1 MKWQDRTMT
10 MIPSLGIAILVFNT
24 RPTSS
29 FNTGIIQ
36 RKSVIFPSL
45 LGKRVVVAL
54 ELSDSSR
61 NKEGSS
67 QPGGGKTFFNAVS
80 SDNTQTLATKKTTRP
95 TARFVAVSA
104 LANAAASARGPFF
117 VSSSEENEAAYA
129 DEQQTQS
136 VYATRELEQSS
147 QYQSLDARDRAFAR
161 LLVATV
167 ERRHGQID
175 KVIKSC
181 VTKPIKGKHAN
192 ILQTTLRV
200 GVAQLLFLQT
210 PPFAAI
216 KETVQVLRM
225 VARPTTI
232 PEPMIKF
239 ANGVLRNLS
248 RPSSSTSEQ
257 GRTNIAKDNSAD
269 EEMCALKFLR
279 EKTSPQDNIAPWLL
293 QQWKR
298 DWGEETTELMCKE
311 MMPDEDGTTLSTP
324 RIDLSTI
331 YSLRTVMDNNDNSM
345 TELQTLLTDFG
356 EDAILLPQYSIRTGL
371 SRKGDVKL
379 WPGYE
384 DGTWW
389 VQEASATLPALVLTH
404 ALLDRNAHLQPS
416 DLTVVDMCSAP
427 GGKAMQLL
435 SAGFGQVTAIEASP
449 RRSLR
454 LVDNLKR
461 LGMLDRCQIVVEE
474 GQNWIPAS
482 DMQPVQGILL
492 DVPCSATGTGARH
505 PDILRKSAASLKE
518 LKRTQES
525 LANHCADNILDLG
538 GIMVY
543 ATCSTLKEE
552 SEDQVQ
558 KLIDR
563 GNVETL
569 PIRPHEVPGFEDA
582 IDGHGWL
589 RVLPGVLGG
598 NLRSSDGFFVARLVR
613 K

>member
-1 MKWQDRTMT
+1 
-10 MIPSLGIAILVFNT
+10 MIPSLSIAILVFNI

-29 FNTGIIQ
+29 FHTGIIQ
-36 RKSVIFPSL
+36 RKSVITPPL
-45 LGKRVVVAL
+45 LGKNVVVAL
-54 ELSDSSR
+54 ELSESSR
-61 NKEGSS
+61 NREGNS
-67 QPGGGKTFFNAVS
+67 QPGGEKTCFNAIS
-80 SDNTQTLATKKTTRP
+80 RDTIPPLGTKKTIRP

-104 LANAAASARGPFF
+104 LATAAASARGSSFF
-117 VSSSEENEAAYA
+117 SSSEENEEVAHA

-175 KVIKSC
+175 KVIQSC

-225 VARPTTI
+225 VAHPTTI

-248 RPSSSTSEQ
+248 RPSSSSSSTC
-257 GRTNIAKDNSAD
+257 AD
-269 EEMCALKFLR
+269 EEMCAFKFLR
-279 EKTSPQDNIAPWLL
+279 ENTSPQDNIAPWLL
-293 QQWKR
+293 QRWRR

-324 RIDLSTI
+324 RIDLSTL
-331 YSLRTVMDNNDNSM
+331 YSLGAAMDKNDNSM

-356 EDAILLPQYSIRTGL
+356 EDAILLPQCSIRVGL
-371 SRKGDVKL
+371 SRKGDVKF
-379 WPGYE
+379 WPRYE

-389 VQEASATLPALVLTH
+389 VQHASASLPALVLTH
-404 ALLDRNAHLQPS
+404 ALLDRNAHLRPS
-416 DLTVVDMCSAP
+416 DLNVVDMCSAP

-435 SAGFGQVTAIEASP
+435 SAGFGHITAIEASP

-454 LVDNLKR
+454 LIDNLKR
-461 LGMLDRCQIVVEE
+461 LRMLDRCQIVVEE

-482 DMQPVQGILL
+482 DMQPVHGILL
-492 DVPCSATGTGARH
+492 DVPCSATGTGARR
-505 PDILRKSAASLKE
+505 PDVLRKGDVSLKE
-518 LKRTQES
+518 LRRTQES
-525 LANHCADNILDLG
+525 LANHCAENVLDFG
-538 GIMVY
+538 GVMVY

-569 PIRPHEVPGFEDA
+569 PIHPHEVPGFEDA

-598 NLRSSDGFFVARLVR
+598 HLRSSDGFFVARLVR
-613 K
+613 KRNNQLTQ